1 MFFLPL
7 PFVRNLKSGID
18 CTAASPVVRKYEI
31 DIIFPGQTK
40 SHFRSQTLLW
50 FSHTRKEG
58 KILII
63 VRKDLKA
70 QRTAAGAA
78 GGWIACLPSVRS
90 WEMTKRKSFIFF
102 LQKFSGNGGT
112 PFRLE
117 KGKKS
122 FLVLSPVLNRNI
134 CRKKSPF
141 GDTLYVRRAISPHL
155 LSHFRKR
162 KSVVSE
168 TIKISFL
175 TARIFSVPIP
185 PPKKKS
191 NPGHP
196 VRTHLLLPIFRHA
209 RDSFYR

>member
-1 MFFLPL
+1 M
-7 PFVRNLKSGID
+7 
-18 CTAASPVVRKYEI
+18 
-31 DIIFPGQTK
+31 
-40 SHFRSQTLLW
+40 
-50 FSHTRKEG
+50 
-58 KILII
+58 II

-185 PPKKKS
+185 PQKKIIPTRGIPYVHTFS
-191 NPGHP
+191 SPFFG
-196 VRTHLLLPIFRHA
+196 TQEILFI
-209 RDSFYR
+209 DSRRLKTRPWL